1 MYVCKLSLVI
11 DYYYNIEEKKEA
23 ETIIVLFVIKGYN
36 EVYYFLS

>member
-11 DYYYNIEEKKEA
+11 DYYYNIEEKKEE